1 MTMTLSAI
9 GMHHHTNIPGV
20 GQPTNA
26 TRQNNPQPK
35 GLARFDWIKQLGDG
49 TFGSVHLC
57 RNKETHELVAIKT

>member
-1 MTMTLSAI
+1 MLRFVI
-9 GMHHHTNIPGV
+9 GVGV
-20 GQPTNA
+20 GQPTNNA
-26 TRQNNPQPK
+26 GGRGVNGQQQVAK